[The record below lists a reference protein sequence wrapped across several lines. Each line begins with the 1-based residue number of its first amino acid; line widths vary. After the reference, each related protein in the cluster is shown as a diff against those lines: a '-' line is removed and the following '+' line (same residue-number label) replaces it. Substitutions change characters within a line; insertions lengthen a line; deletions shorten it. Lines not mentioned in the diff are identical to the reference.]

1 MDYIMWV
8 YIYKGCFCHVKNI
21 SGANMILGWWILT
34 CRKGRIR
41 RNYILE
47 PTCSLCI
54 FLRGPRQ
61 CPRPGCLVGSVCY
74 ILCVYCWATNTV
86 LPTSFKKYYQLAFS
100 KSISLL
106 RDLTSKS
113 NLMVLCLL
121 FKEKNTA
128 EIGVVI
134 RDDKGQVMASMTEKI
149 LLPSSVAIVE
159 AMEGLAAIKAL
170 TFAQDIGLSSL
181 IL

>member
-1 MDYIMWV
+1 
-8 YIYKGCFCHVKNI
+8 
-21 SGANMILGWWILT
+21 
-34 CRKGRIR
+34 
-41 RNYILE
+41 
-47 PTCSLCI
+47 
-54 FLRGPRQ
+54 
-61 CPRPGCLVGSVCY
+61 
-74 ILCVYCWATNTV
+74 
-86 LPTSFKKYYQLAFS
+86 
-100 KSISLL
+100 
-106 RDLTSKS
+106 
-113 NLMVLCLL
+113 MVLCLL